1 MGQVRRRNYEH
12 FIDIAAIGIRSVPLF
27 YYTLYL
33 LWLARHHGHKFD
45 ISELRSS
52 QECLSSCSLLHYCFS
67 VESVSVKSDDE
78 GMMKVIDK
86 QLVITVWFVAT
97 MRLRWRHV
105 VHFY

>member
-78 GMMKVIDK
+78 GMKGG
-86 QLVITVWFVAT
+86 
-97 MRLRWRHV
+97 
-105 VHFY
+105 Y